1 MVNNLVLISTVIIPT
16 IILLSFLYAK
26 ILTQENKHEVVF
38 YILVSTLIFT
48 LFIWLYKIMGGPFKT
63 RGNLAYFIDR
73 LDLNK
78 DNNTIDYNIYGER
91 NDGKSCS
98 IEGKWGGSSP
108 SKPKYS
114 PNKDDDES
122 WSDKCKLKDGEDI
135 DAENFVSAEELEDFE
150 EIYYMKFLLYIV
162 LFAYIVYSNY
172 DSSGKMFYSLI
183 ISNFVLFSLWLLLLY
198 IPYDSKDIPIWPEKI
213 GWWVSLIITIPT
225 LCYSLYL
232 SPDSKSKII
241 SFIIFVVVTGIL
253 FAVGDINTHFGPKSI
268 NKIGSLSYY
277 VKRLGL
283 NKETDKLKYDIL
295 IRDRDLDRDCKIVGT
310 WSKNTEIPQIT
321 GDIDGCSLD
330 TLGID
335 VGM

>member
-16 IILLSFLYAK
+16 IILLSFFYAK
-26 ILTQENKHEVVF
+26 ILTQQNKHEVVF
-38 YILVSTLIFT
+38 YILVTTLILT
-48 LFIWLYKIMGGPFKT
+48 LFLWVYQIMGDPFKT
-63 RGNLAYFIDR
+63 SGNLAYFIDK

-78 DNNTIDYNIYGER
+78 SSNTMSYNIYGER
-91 NDGKSCS
+91 KDGKSCS
-98 IEGKWGGSSP
+98 IEGKWGGSSATR
-108 SKPKYS
+108 PKYS
-114 PNKDDDES
+114 TDDDDS
-122 WSDKCKLKDGEDI
+122 NWKDKCKVNEGEDV
-135 DAENFVSAEELEDFE
+135 DSDKYVSSGELEYFE
-150 EIYYMKFLLYIV
+150 DIYYTKFILYSI
-162 LFAYIVYSNY
+162 LFSYIVYTNY
-172 DSSGKMFYSLI
+172 DSSGKTLYLLLL
-183 ISNFVLFSLWLLLLY
+183 SNSVFFGVWLLLL
-198 IPYDSKDIPIWPEKI
+198 ISPYSSSDFSLWPEKI
-213 GWWVSLIITIPT
+213 EWWQTLLISIPT
-225 LCYSLYL
+225 VFYSLYL

-283 NKETDKLKYDIL
+283 NKDTDKLKYDIL
-295 IRDRDLDRDCKIVGT
+295 IRNEDLDTDCKIVGN
-310 WSKNTEIPQIT
+310 WSKDTEIPQIT